1 MIERLKNEP
10 AMIAVLLILLLMA
23 AMKLGLVPGEYHGEI
38 VAAAVTVLGVVVRQ
52 LVTPTRKLTLG
63 EQDTEPPEAVEAV
76 SEEIDTV
83 ASVSLPGQ
91 YEPPKGAA

>member
-10 AMIAVLLILLLMA
+10 AMIAVLLVLLLMA

-38 VAAAVTVLGVVVRQ
+38 VAAAVTVLGVIVRQ
-52 LVTPTRKLTLG
+52 LVTPTRKLSLG
-63 EQDTEPPEAVEAV
+63 ERDTEPPEVAV

>member
-1 MIERLKNEP
+1 
-10 AMIAVLLILLLMA
+10 MIAVLLVLLLMA
-23 AMKLGLVPGEYHGEI
+23 AMRLGLVPGEYHGEI

-63 EQDTEPPEAVEAV
+63 ERDTVPPEAAEAA
-76 SEEIDTV
+76 SAPEIDTV